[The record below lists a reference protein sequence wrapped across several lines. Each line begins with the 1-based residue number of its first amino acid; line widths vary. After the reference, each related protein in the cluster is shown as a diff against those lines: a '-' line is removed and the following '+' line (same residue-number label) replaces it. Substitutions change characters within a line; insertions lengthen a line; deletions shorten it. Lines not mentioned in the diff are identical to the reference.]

1 MKLGYP
7 RALTYYDYFPFW
19 AGFFRELDI
28 ELVSSPPTH
37 RAMMEVGL
45 KKSPSDTCLPIK
57 ILIGHLN
64 SFTDV
69 DAVFLP
75 RLVSMEEGTYHCPK
89 VLGLPESVLGAIPPE
104 LEVLSVDIN
113 RRSGARAVLKSLI
126 RWGKCFGKN
135 KHQILRAFDEG
146 ERCLEAYRT
155 LRKQGWGFE
164 ESMAFFENDNDLPL
178 EIRNRLTL
186 KEPPKTEKYQ
196 VNEQKNEQE
205 TFQEKEYRPTIALL
219 GHSYLTYETFV
230 NLDLLA
236 KLAAK
241 ANLKVVENVS
251 EQVTAEKQKSLQ
263 KSIFWSHSRR
273 IYGAGE
279 SYLEDP
285 KVDGIIYLSCYG
297 CGTDS
302 LTNDLLARRARAEQ
316 KPYLVVTLDEHTG
329 EAGLVTRLEAFLD
342 MLERRISYENNL
354 PAHGEFLDR
363 HSGSV

>member
-37 RAMMEVGL
+37 RTMMEVGL
-45 KKSPSDTCLPIK
+45 KKSPADTCLPIK

-64 SFTDV
+64 SFTGV

-75 RLVSMEEGTYHCPK
+75 RLVSMEEGTYNCPK
-89 VLGLPESVLGAIPPE
+89 VLGLPESILGAIPPE
-104 LEVLSVDIN
+104 LEVLTVDIN
-113 RRSGARAVLKSLI
+113 RRLGLRAVQKSLI
-126 RWGKCFGKN
+126 QWSKCFGKN
-135 KHQILRAFDEG
+135 KHQVLRALEEG
-146 ERCLEAYRT
+146 EHCLHAYREM
-155 LRKQGWGFE
+155 RQQGWGFE
-164 ESMAFFENDNDLPL
+164 ESMAFFENDSDLPL

-186 KEPPKTEKYQ
+186 KEAPKTEID
-196 VNEQKNEQE
+196 QE
-205 TFQEKEYRPTIALL
+205 NGQGKEYRPTIALL
-219 GHSYLTYETFV
+219 GHSYLTYETYA

-236 KLAAK
+236 KLEDK
-241 ANLKVVENVS
+241 ANLKVIENVS
-251 EQVTAEKQKSLQ
+251 DQVAVEKQKSLQ
-263 KSIFWSHSRR
+263 KSIFWSHSRK

-302 LTNDLLARRARAEQ
+302 LTNDLMARRARARQ
-316 KPYLVVTLDEHTG
+316 KPYLVVTLDEHSG
-329 EAGLVTRLEAFLD
+329 EAGMVTRLEAFLD
-342 MLERRISYENNL
+342 MLERRIGYENNL
-354 PAHGEFLDR
+354 PSHGEFMDC
-363 HSGSV
+363 HSGPV

>member
-28 ELVSSPPTH
+28 DLVSSPPTN
-37 RAMMEVGL
+37 RTMMEVGL
-45 KKSPSDTCLPIK
+45 KKSPADTCLPVK

-75 RLVSMEEGTYHCPK
+75 RLVSMEEGTYLCPK

-113 RRSGARAVLKSLI
+113 RRAGVRAVHKSLI
-126 RWGKCFGKN
+126 QWGKCFGKN
-135 KHQILRAFDEG
+135 KHQVLRAFEEG
-146 ERCLEAYRT
+146 ERCLYAYQDM
-155 LRKQGWGFE
+155 RKQGWGFE
-164 ESMAFFENDNDLPL
+164 ESMAFFENDSDLPL
-178 EIRNRLTL
+178 EISNRLTL
-186 KEPPKTEKYQ
+186 KEPPKAEKDQ
-196 VNEQKNEQE
+196 ENEQE
-205 TFQEKEYRPTIALL
+205 TFQEKEFRPTIALL
-219 GHSYLTYETFV
+219 GHSYLTYETYA

-236 KLAAK
+236 KLTDK
-241 ANLKVVENVS
+241 ANLKVIENVS
-251 EQVTAEKQKSLQ
+251 DQVADEKQKSLR
-263 KSIFWSHSRR
+263 KSIFWSHSRK

-279 SYLEDP
+279 SYLEDLN
-285 KVDGIIYLSCYG
+285 VDGIIYLSCYG

-302 LTNDLLARRARAEQ
+302 LTNDLLARRAKAEQ

-329 EAGLVTRLEAFLD
+329 EAGMVTRLEAFLD
-342 MLERRISYENNL
+342 MLERRINYENNL
-354 PAHGEFLDR
+354 PPHGEFVDC
-363 HSGSV
+363 HSGPV